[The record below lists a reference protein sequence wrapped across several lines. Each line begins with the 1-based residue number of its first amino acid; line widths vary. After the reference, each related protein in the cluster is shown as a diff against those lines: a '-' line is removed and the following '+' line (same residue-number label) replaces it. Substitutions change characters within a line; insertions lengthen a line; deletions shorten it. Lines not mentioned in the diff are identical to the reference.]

1 MSSYDFNILD
11 LVPQDVL
18 VIFLLATYGEGEP
31 TDNALGLVD
40 FLKSDV
46 LELSQGGSTLPNL
59 KYLMFCLGNT
69 TYEHFC
75 ETGRLVDQYLQ
86 TSGAKRIGSRGE
98 GDDDKAL
105 EEDYLA
111 WKESIWNEV
120 SLTMGWVEG
129 AGSSTPDFQVTE
141 VRNPGDESTVY
152 KGELSKQ
159 ALLGVRG
166 IQDAK
171 NPFISRIINTKELF
185 QDGDRNC
192 VSVEFDIKNSGMKY
206 MTGDHVGVWPLNTDQ
221 EVDRMVHILGLEAK
235 RHQAIDIV
243 SEDSTLAKV
252 PTPSPTTYD
261 SVLRYYLDI
270 SQLASRQAIHSLAK
284 FAPTEEAGKTLEE
297 LGTNKATYQTVVA
310 SNGLRLSDVLLQ
322 ACGNAPFEYSKYTK
336 WSIPFEH
343 ILSCVPRLQPRYYS
357 ISSSSRLY
365 PDSIQV
371 TVVVAKSRPSLKGN
385 LIYGLNSNFLLSIKN
400 AIYHTERTGDSNS
413 PCYALQGPR
422 GKYIRDGSQAV
433 PIHTRPS
440 KFRLPKSVKI
450 PLIMIGP
457 GTVSQPR
464 PPRFHCYTKLT
475 IHHERELPHS
485 EHLSKNESS

>member
-1 MSSYDFNILD
+1 MNSRYDFNVLD
-11 LVPQDVL
+11 LVPKDVL

-46 LELSQGGSTLPNL
+46 LELSQGGSTLPDL

-75 ETGRLVDQYLQ
+75 ETGRLVDRYLQ
-86 TSGAKRIGSRGE
+86 NSGAKRIGPRGE

-111 WKESIWNEV
+111 WKDVIWNEV
-120 SLTMGWVEG
+120 SSTMGWVEG
-129 AGSSTPDFQVTE
+129 AGSSVPDFKVTE
-141 VRNPGDESTVY
+141 LEAHRDESTIY
-152 KGELSKQ
+152 KGELSTQ

-171 NPFISRIINTKELF
+171 NPFISRILNTKELF

-192 VSVEFDIKNSGMKY
+192 VSVEFDIKNSGIKY
-206 MTGDHVGVWPLNTDQ
+206 TTGDHVGVWPLNPDQ
-221 EVDRMVHILGLEAK
+221 EVDRMIHLLGLASK

-243 SEDSTLAKV
+243 SLDSALAKV

-270 SQLASRQAIHSLAK
+270 SQLASRQAIHSLKK
-284 FAPTEEAGKTLEE
+284 FAPTANAGKVLEE
-297 LGTNKATYQTVVA
+297 LGTNKEAYQSIVA
-310 SNGLRLSDVLLQ
+310 MKGLRLSDVLLQ
-322 ACGNAPFEYSKYTK
+322 ATGDSPSEYSKYTK

-365 PDSIQV
+365 PHSIQV
-371 TVVVAKSRPSLKGN
+371 TVVVSKSRPSTNGN
-385 LIYGLNSNFLLSIKN
+385 IIYGLNSNFLLGIKKLN
-400 AIYHTERTGDSNS
+400 LKHS
-413 PCYALQGPR
+413 
-422 GKYIRDGSQAV
+422 
-433 PIHTRPS
+433 
-440 KFRLPKSVKI
+440 
-450 PLIMIGP
+450 
-457 GTVSQPR
+457 
-464 PPRFHCYTKLT
+464 KLT
-475 IHHERELPHS
+475 GE
-485 EHLSKNESS
+485 